1 MGRVG
6 KFVSKSTDF
15 HSVYKSLKV
24 ETETLMINYQI
35 NDQSIYV
42 ELCKMEAV
50 YCVSITW

>member
-35 NDQSIYV
+35 NDESI
-42 ELCKMEAV
+42 LKMSLL
-50 YCVSITW
+50 YLLTPQLQY